1 LRQTIFMARSTIID
15 TVHLRIEPFTE
26 QHLTLRYV
34 GWLND
39 PEVVRFSE
47 QRFKTN
53 TLESCRDYMQS
64 FENTANHFWAL
75 VARDAKLGHIG
86 NMNAYV
92 DSEQMIA
99 DLGIM
104 IGEKKVWAQGYG
116 LEAWLAVIKYLF
128 KSGMTKVT
136 AGTLSVNSRML
147 VLMRRAGMGD
157 EIYIPRE
164 SIFEGGVVDTV
175 KMSMYRSSIII

>member
-1 LRQTIFMARSTIID
+1 MIVMAKSMIID

-47 QRFKTN
+47 QRFKTHS
-53 TLESCRDYMQS
+53 LESCRDYMQS
-64 FENTANHFWAL
+64 FENTANYFWAL
-75 VARDAKLGHIG
+75 VIRDANLGHIG
-86 NMNAYV
+86 NMTAYV
-92 DSEQMIA
+92 DSDQMIA

-104 IGEKKVWAQGYG
+104 IGEKKIWAQGYG
-116 LEAWLAVIKYLF
+116 LEAWLAVSQYLF
-128 KSGMTKVT
+128 ESGITKVT

-147 VLMRRAGMGD
+147 ALMRRSGMGD
-157 EIYIPRE
+157 DIYIPRE
-164 SIFEGGVVDTV
+164 SLFEGRAIDIV
-175 KMSMYRSSIII
+175 KMSMYRSCTMI